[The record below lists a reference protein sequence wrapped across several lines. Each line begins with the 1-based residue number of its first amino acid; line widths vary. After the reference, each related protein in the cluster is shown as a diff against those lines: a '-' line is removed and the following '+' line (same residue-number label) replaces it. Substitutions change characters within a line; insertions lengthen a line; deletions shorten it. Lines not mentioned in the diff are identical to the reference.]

1 MPTSDSFFSS
11 VASLSEHIWGNIESP
26 RTPLRGVIVK
36 IIVLGLVMGRFAGI
50 MQTVQAEEG
59 FTYPLFDGKSLAGWT
74 VENDCS
80 ATVENGMIL
89 LKSGDGWLRS
99 DHIYADFKLHLEWKA
114 LKQNTYDAG
123 IYLRT
128 LPGGK
133 PFPKRGYQV
142 NLLQGKEGNISRLSG
157 ASSSGLIKPAGEW
170 NVFDITVVG
179 ETVSTVINGKKAYKV
194 DGLKISA
201 GHVGIQIEV
210 PLGGQF
216 QIRNVQVT
224 ELGHNSLFTGRDFSN
239 WEGAGRP
246 AQLCWSVSDGVL
258 TGLNKKGPWLRS
270 RKQYG
275 DFNLRMEYQVEP
287 GANSGVYIRVPQ
299 DGNHHRDDQS
309 KAPAG
314 FEVQI
319 LDDSAAKYRKLKP
332 YQFCGSVYDIA
343 GACEHVGK
351 PPGDWNTLEINCE
364 GQNVTTVHNGVVIVR
379 VTPDEY
385 PLIKLRKLQGFLGL
399 QNHGGGVRFRRIRIG
414 PPVKFPLASNETE

>member
-1 MPTSDSFFSS
+1 
-11 VASLSEHIWGNIESP
+11 
-26 RTPLRGVIVK
+26 
-36 IIVLGLVMGRFAGI
+36 MGGFAGI
-50 MQTVQAEEG
+50 IQTVQAEEG

-74 VENDCS
+74 VENDCE
-80 ATVENGMIL
+80 ATVEKGMIL

-114 LKQNTYDAG
+114 FKQNTYDAG

-133 PFPKRGYQV
+133 PFPKHGYQV
-142 NLLQGKEGNISRLSG
+142 NLLQGTEGNISRLPG
-157 ASSSGLIKPAGEW
+157 ASSTGLVNPAGEW
-170 NVFDITVVG
+170 NVFDITVKG
-179 ETVSTVINGKKAYKV
+179 ETVSTVINGKRAYKV
-194 DGLKISA
+194 GGLTIPA

-210 PLGGQF
+210 PKGGQF

-239 WEGAGRP
+239 WEGAGQP
-246 AQLCWSVSDGVL
+246 AQQCWSVSDGIL

-270 RKQYG
+270 EKQYG

-309 KAPAG
+309 KPPAG

-319 LDDSAAKYRKLKP
+319 LDDSASKYRKPKP

-343 GACEHVGK
+343 GASEHVGK
-351 PPGDWNTLEINCE
+351 PPG
-364 GQNVTTVHNGVVIVR
+364 
-379 VTPDEY
+379 
-385 PLIKLRKLQGFLGL
+385 
-399 QNHGGGVRFRRIRIG
+399 
-414 PPVKFPLASNETE
+414 